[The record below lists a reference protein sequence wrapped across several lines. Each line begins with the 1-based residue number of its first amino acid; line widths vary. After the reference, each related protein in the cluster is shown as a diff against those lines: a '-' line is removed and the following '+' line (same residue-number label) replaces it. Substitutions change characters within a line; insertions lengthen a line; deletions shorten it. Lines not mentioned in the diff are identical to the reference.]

1 MADATII
8 TEVPPLRACYARIGQ
23 QAVVP
28 IWGTHRRRVIFG
40 ALNIRSGSL
49 QLLITTHWEALTWQ
63 AFLRQIRRAWR
74 GWRIVLFADRGS
86 PHTAEDS
93 RASAR
98 ALGIE
103 LRLLPVATPEL
114 NAVEGLWREAKDQH
128 LANRST
134 DSMDDTA
141 DAFCQ
146 YLLDLSPR
154 QRLHKAGVLSGHFW
168 LMNSPS
174 KNFTGPT

>member
-28 IWGTHRRRVIFG
+28 ISGTHRRRVVFG
-40 ALNIRSGSL
+40 ALDIGSGSL

-63 AFLRQIRRAWR
+63 AFLRQVRRAWR

-86 PHTAEDS
+86 PHTGEDS
-93 RASAR
+93 RAWTK

-103 LRLLPVATPEL
+103 VRFLPVAAPEL
-114 NAVEGLWREAKDQH
+114 NAVEGLWREGKDQH

-154 QRLHKAGVLSGHFW
+154 QRLQKAGVLSGNFW
-168 LMNSPS
+168 LMNAASRD
-174 KNFTGPT
+174 FTGPT